1 MIWNIE
7 GEADKTLIKIK
18 AVEVTGLREVSLVED
33 EIAGPGAGEVAIR
46 SLFSGISHGTEM
58 NVYRG
63 DAPMWQ
69 LKQDRRTRLFVESEE
84 PQWDYPLRY
93 GYACVGVVT
102 EVGSDVTEFAEGDVV
117 FSFAPHQSAHV
128 LPASSVSKL
137 PEGID
142 PRAGVLTAVLNT
154 TFNGILD
161 ADLHL
166 GECVVVFGQGVLG
179 QLTVQWA
186 KLSGASPVIAVDLI
200 EKRLEISKRV
210 SGADLVFNAGEVKD
224 IAMAVRALT
233 DNRGADVV
241 FEFSASDRALNEAI
255 RTVCYNGKVIVMS
268 WYAGALAN
276 VYPGAEFHHNRI
288 QLISSQ
294 ISGISPELSHRWS
307 AARRMEAVLSLMP
320 KLNLEGLITDVV
332 DLEDA
337 AAAYEMIDKRPEGIL
352 QVVLDYGED

>member
-1 MIWNIE
+1 M
-7 GEADKTLIKIK
+7 IKIK
-18 AVEVTGLREVSLVED
+18 AVEITGPRQVTVVED
-33 EIAGPGAGEVAIR
+33 ELAEPGAGEVAMR
-46 SLFSGISHGTEM
+46 SLYSGISHGTEM

-69 LKQDRRTRLFVESEE
+69 RKQDRRRRLFVESDE
-84 PQWDYPLRY
+84 PEWEYPLRY
-93 GYACVGVVT
+93 GYACVGVITAVGRDVKAFT
-102 EVGSDVTEFAEGDVV
+102 EGEIV

-128 LPASSVSKL
+128 LPAGSVSKL
-137 PEGID
+137 PEGLD

-210 SGADLVFNAGEVKD
+210 SGADLVFNAGEVRD
-224 IAMAVRALT
+224 IAMAVRELT
-233 DNRGADVV
+233 DDRGADVV

-255 RTVCYNGKVIVMS
+255 RTACYNGKVIVMS

-332 DLEDA
+332 DLEGA
-337 AAAYEMIDKRPEGIL
+337 AAAYEMIDKNPQDIL

>member
-1 MIWNIE
+1 M
-7 GEADKTLIKIK
+7 IKIK
-18 AVEVTGLREVSLVED
+18 AVETIGPRQVTVVED
-33 EIAGPGAGEVAIR
+33 ELAEPGAGEVAMR
-46 SLFSGISHGTEM
+46 SLYSGISHGTEM

-69 LKQDRRTRLFVESEE
+69 RKRDRRRRLFVESDESE
-84 PQWDYPLRY
+84 WEYPLRY
-93 GYACVGVVT
+93 GYACVGVIT
-102 EVGSDVTEFAEGDVV
+102 AVGSDVTEFAEGDVV

-128 LPASSVSKL
+128 LPAGSVSKL

-210 SGADLVFNAGEVKD
+210 SGADLVFNAGEERD
-224 IAMAVRALT
+224 IAMAVRELT
-233 DNRGADVV
+233 DDRGADVV

-255 RTVCYNGKVIVMS
+255 RTACYNGKVIVMS

-307 AARRMEAVLSLMP
+307 AARRMKAVLSLMP

-332 DLEDA
+332 DLEGA
-337 AAAYEMIDKRPEGIL
+337 AAAYEMIDKHPEDVL
-352 QVVLDYGED
+352 QVVLNYGED

>member
-1 MIWNIE
+1 M
-7 GEADKTLIKIK
+7 
-18 AVEVTGLREVSLVED
+18 VED
-33 EIAGPGAGEVAIR
+33 ELAEPGAGEVAMR
-46 SLFSGISHGTEM
+46 SLYSGISHGTEM

-69 LKQDRRTRLFVESEE
+69 RKQDRRRRLFVESDE
-84 PQWDYPLRY
+84 PEWEYPLRY
-93 GYACVGVVT
+93 GYACVGVIT
-102 EVGSDVTEFAEGDVV
+102 AVGSDVTEFAEGDVV

-128 LPASSVSKL
+128 LPAGSVSKL
-137 PEGID
+137 PKGLD

-161 ADLHL
+161 ANLHL

-200 EKRLEISKRV
+200 EERLKISRRV
-210 SGADLVFNAGEVKD
+210 SGADLVFNAGEVRD
-224 IAMAVRALT
+224 IAMAVRELT

-255 RTVCYNGKVIVMS
+255 RTACYNGKVIVMS

-294 ISGISPELSHRWS
+294 IGGISPELSHRWS

-332 DLEDA
+332 DLEGA
-337 AAAYEMIDKRPEGIL
+337 AAAYEMIDKHPQDIL
-352 QVVLDYGED
+352 QIVLDYGED

>member
-1 MIWNIE
+1 M
-7 GEADKTLIKIK
+7 IKIK
-18 AVEVTGLREVSLVED
+18 AVETVGPRQVTVVED
-33 EIAGPGAGEVAIR
+33 ELAEPGAGQVAMR
-46 SLFSGISHGTEM
+46 SLYSGISHGTEM

-69 LKQDRRTRLFVESEE
+69 RKQDRRRRLFVESDE
-84 PQWDYPLRY
+84 PEWEYPLRY
-93 GYACVGVVT
+93 GYACVGVIT
-102 EVGSDVTEFAEGDVV
+102 AVGRDVTEFAEGDVV

-128 LPASSVSKL
+128 LPARSVSKL

-210 SGADLVFNAGEVKD
+210 SGADLVFNAGEEKD
-224 IAMAVRALT
+224 IAMAVRELT
-233 DNRGADVV
+233 DDRGADVV

-255 RTVCYNGKVIVMS
+255 RTACYNGKVIVMS

-307 AARRMEAVLSLMP
+307 AARRMQAVLSLMP

-332 DLEDA
+332 DLEGA
-337 AAAYEMIDKRPEGIL
+337 AAAYEMIDKHPEDVL

>member
-1 MIWNIE
+1 MI
-7 GEADKTLIKIK
+7 TIK
-18 AVEVTGLREVSLVED
+18 AAEITGPRQVTLVED
-33 EIAGPGAGEVAIR
+33 ELAGPGPGEVAIR
-46 SLFSGISHGTEM
+46 SLYSGISHGTEM

-63 DAPMWQ
+63 DAPMW
-69 LKQDRRTRLFVESEE
+69 RRKRDPRTKLFVDAERPEWE
-84 PQWDYPLRY
+84 YPLRY

-102 EVGSDVTEFAEGDVV
+102 AVGSEVTETAEGDVV
-117 FSFAPHQSAHV
+117 FCFAPHQSAHV
-128 LPASSVSKL
+128 LPMKSVFKL

-154 TFNGILD
+154 TFNGMLD

-210 SGADLVFNAGEVKD
+210 SGADLVFNAGEVGD
-224 IAMAVRALT
+224 IAMAVRELT

-255 RTVCYNGKVIVMS
+255 RTACYNGKVIVMS

-276 VYPGAEFHHNRI
+276 VYLGAEFHHNRV
-288 QLISSQ
+288 QLISSH
-294 ISGISPELSHRWS
+294 IAGISPELSHRWTV
-307 AARRMEAVLSLMP
+307 ARRMEVVLSLMP
-320 KLNLEGLITDVV
+320 KLNLDGLITDVI
-332 DLEDA
+332 DHENA
-337 AAAYEMIDKRPEGIL
+337 AAAYAMIDTRPQDIL

>member
-1 MIWNIE
+1 M
-7 GEADKTLIKIK
+7 IKIK
-18 AVEVTGLREVSLVED
+18 AVETVGPRQVTVVED
-33 EIAGPGAGEVAIR
+33 ELAEPGAGEVAMR
-46 SLFSGISHGTEM
+46 SLYSGISHGTEM

-69 LKQDRRTRLFVESEE
+69 RKQDRRRRLFVESDE
-84 PQWDYPLRY
+84 PEWEYPLRY
-93 GYACVGVVT
+93 GYACVGVIT
-102 EVGSDVTEFAEGDVV
+102 AVGRDVKGLTEGDVV

-128 LPASSVSKL
+128 LPAGSVSKL
-137 PEGID
+137 PESID

-210 SGADLVFNAGEVKD
+210 SGADLVFNAGEERD
-224 IAMAVRALT
+224 IAMAVRELT
-233 DNRGADVV
+233 DDRGADVV

-255 RTVCYNGKVIVMS
+255 RAACYNGKVIVMS

-332 DLEDA
+332 DLEGA
-337 AAAYEMIDKRPEGIL
+337 AAAYEMIDKHPEDVL

>member
-1 MIWNIE
+1 
-7 GEADKTLIKIK
+7 LIKIK
-18 AVEVTGLREVSLVED
+18 AVEITGLREVSLVED

-69 LKQDRRTRLFVESEE
+69 LKRDRRTRLFVESEE

-102 EVGSDVTEFAEGDVV
+102 EVGSDVTEFDEGDVV

-128 LPASSVSKL
+128 LSAGSVSKL

-241 FEFSASDRALNEAI
+241 FEFSASDRALNEAV

-276 VYPGAEFHHNRI
+276 VYLGAEFHHNRI

-320 KLNLEGLITDVV
+320 KLNLDGLITDVV
-332 DLEDA
+332 DLEGA

>member
-1 MIWNIE
+1 MI
-7 GEADKTLIKIK
+7 KFK
-18 AVEVTGLREVSLVED
+18 AVEITGLREVRLVED

-46 SLFSGISHGTEM
+46 SLYSGISHGTEM

-63 DAPMWQ
+63 DAPMWR

-102 EVGSDVTEFAEGDVV
+102 EVGSSVKEFAEGDVV

-128 LPASSVSKL
+128 LPAGSVFKL

-161 ADLHL
+161 ANLHL

-200 EKRLEISKRV
+200 EKRLEISKKV
-210 SGADLVFNAGEVKD
+210 SGADLVFNAGEVRD

-268 WYAGALAN
+268 WYVGALAN

-294 ISGISPELSHRWS
+294 IGGISPELSHRWS

-332 DLEDA
+332 DLEGA
-337 AAAYEMIDKRPEGIL
+337 AAAYEMIDKRPEDIL

>member
-7 GEADKTLIKIK
+7 GEAGKTLIKIK
-18 AVEVTGLREVSLVED
+18 AVEITGLREVSLVED

-69 LKQDRRTRLFVESEE
+69 LKRDRRTRLFVESEE

-102 EVGSDVTEFAEGDVV
+102 EVGSDVTEFDEGDVV

-128 LPASSVSKL
+128 LSAGSVSKL

-210 SGADLVFNAGEVKD
+210 SGADLIFNAGEVKD

-307 AARRMEAVLSLMP
+307 AARRMDAVLSLMP
-320 KLNLEGLITDVV
+320 KLNLDGLITDVV
-332 DLEDA
+332 DLEGA
-337 AAAYEMIDKRPEGIL
+337 AAAYEMIDKHPEGIL

>member
-7 GEADKTLIKIK
+7 GEAGKTLIKIK
-18 AVEVTGLREVSLVED
+18 AVEITGLREVSLVED

-69 LKQDRRTRLFVESEE
+69 LKRDRRTRLFVESEE

-128 LPASSVSKL
+128 LPAGSVSKL

-294 ISGISPELSHRWS
+294 ISGISPELSHRWT
-307 AARRMEAVLSLMP
+307 AARRMDAVLSLMP
-320 KLNLEGLITDVV
+320 KLNLESLITDVV

>member
-1 MIWNIE
+1 MI
-7 GEADKTLIKIK
+7 T
-18 AVEVTGLREVSLVED
+18 AVGR
-33 EIAGPGAGEVAIR
+33 
-46 SLFSGISHGTEM
+46 
-58 NVYRG
+58 
-63 DAPMWQ
+63 
-69 LKQDRRTRLFVESEE
+69 
-84 PQWDYPLRY
+84 
-93 GYACVGVVT
+93 
-102 EVGSDVTEFAEGDVV
+102 DVTEFAEGDVV

-128 LPASSVSKL
+128 LPAGSVSKL
-137 PEGID
+137 PKGLD

-210 SGADLVFNAGEVKD
+210 SGADLVFNAGEERD
-224 IAMAVRALT
+224 IALAVRELT
-233 DNRGADVV
+233 DDRGADVV

-294 ISGISPELSHRWS
+294 IAGISPELSHRWS
-307 AARRMEAVLSLMP
+307 AARRMAAVLSLMP
-320 KLNLEGLITDVV
+320 KLNLEGLISDVV
-332 DLEDA
+332 DLEGA
-337 AAAYEMIDKRPEGIL
+337 AAAYEMIDKRPQDVL

>member
-1 MIWNIE
+1 M
-7 GEADKTLIKIK
+7 IKIR
-18 AVEVTGLREVSLVED
+18 AVETVGPRQVTVVED
-33 EIAGPGAGEVAIR
+33 ELAEPDAGEVAMR
-46 SLFSGISHGTEM
+46 SLYSGISHGTEM

-69 LKQDRRTRLFVESEE
+69 RKQDRRRRLFVESDE
-84 PQWDYPLRY
+84 PEWEYPLRY
-93 GYACVGVVT
+93 GYACVGVIT
-102 EVGSDVTEFAEGDVV
+102 AVGRDVTEFAEGDVV

-128 LPASSVSKL
+128 LPAGSVSKL
-137 PEGID
+137 PKGLD

-210 SGADLVFNAGEVKD
+210 SGADLVFNAGEERD
-224 IAMAVRALT
+224 IAMAVRELT
-233 DNRGADVV
+233 DDRGADVV

-255 RTVCYNGKVIVMS
+255 RTACYNGKVIVMS

-307 AARRMEAVLSLMP
+307 AARRMQAVLSLMP

-332 DLEDA
+332 DLEGA
-337 AAAYEMIDKRPEGIL
+337 AAAYEMIDKHPEDVL

>member
-1 MIWNIE
+1 M
-7 GEADKTLIKIK
+7 IKIR
-18 AVEVTGLREVSLVED
+18 AVETVGPRQVTVVED
-33 EIAGPGAGEVAIR
+33 ELAEPDAGEVAMR
-46 SLFSGISHGTEM
+46 SLYSGISHGTEM

-69 LKQDRRTRLFVESEE
+69 RKQDRRRRLFVESDE
-84 PQWDYPLRY
+84 PEWEYPLRY
-93 GYACVGVVT
+93 GYACVGVIT
-102 EVGSDVTEFAEGDVV
+102 AVGRDVTEFAEGDVV

-128 LPASSVSKL
+128 LPAGSVSKL

-210 SGADLVFNAGEVKD
+210 SGADLVFNAGEERD
-224 IAMAVRALT
+224 IAMAVRELT
-233 DNRGADVV
+233 DDRGADVV

-255 RTVCYNGKVIVMS
+255 RTACYNGKVIVMS

-307 AARRMEAVLSLMP
+307 AARRMQAVLSLMP

-332 DLEDA
+332 DLEGA
-337 AAAYEMIDKRPEGIL
+337 AAAYEMIDKHPEDVL

>member
-1 MIWNIE
+1 V
-7 GEADKTLIKIK
+7 IKIK
-18 AVEVTGLREVSLVED
+18 AVETVGPRQVTVVED
-33 EIAGPGAGEVAIR
+33 ELAEPDAGEVAMR
-46 SLFSGISHGTEM
+46 SLYSGISHGTEM

-69 LKQDRRTRLFVESEE
+69 RKQDRRRRLFVESDE
-84 PQWDYPLRY
+84 PEWEYPLRY
-93 GYACVGVVT
+93 GYACVGVIT
-102 EVGSDVTEFAEGDVV
+102 AVGNDVKGFAEGDVV

-128 LPASSVSKL
+128 LPAGSAFKL

-161 ADLHL
+161 ANLHL

-200 EKRLEISKRV
+200 EKRLEISKQV
-210 SGADLVFNAGEVKD
+210 SGADLVFNAGEERD
-224 IAMAVRALT
+224 IAMAVRELT
-233 DNRGADVV
+233 DDRGADVV

-332 DLEDA
+332 DLEGA
-337 AAAYEMIDKRPEGIL
+337 AAAYEMIDTRPQDIL

>member
-7 GEADKTLIKIK
+7 GGAGKALIKIK
-18 AVEVTGLREVSLVED
+18 AAEITGLREVSLVED
-33 EIAGPGAGEVAIR
+33 EIAGPGAGEVAMR
-46 SLFSGISHGTEM
+46 SLYSGISHGTEM

-69 LKQDRRTRLFVESEE
+69 RKQDRRTRLFVESEE

-102 EVGSDVTEFAEGDVV
+102 EVGSDVKELDEGDVV

-128 LPASSVSKL
+128 LPAGSVFKL

-142 PRAGVLTAVLNT
+142 PRSGVLTAVLNT

-166 GECVVVFGQGVLG
+166 GECVVVFGQSVLG

-224 IAMAVRALT
+224 IAMAVRELT
-233 DNRGADVV
+233 DDRGADVV

-255 RTVCYNGKVIVMS
+255 RTVCYNGQS
-268 WYAGALAN
+268 D
-276 VYPGAEFHHNRI
+276 R
-288 QLISSQ
+288 
-294 ISGISPELSHRWS
+294 
-307 AARRMEAVLSLMP
+307 
-320 KLNLEGLITDVV
+320 DVV
-332 DLEDA
+332 VCGRVGQRLPWRGVSPQPHPTDFVAD
-337 AAAYEMIDKRPEGIL
+337 RRHQP
-352 QVVLDYGED
+352 

>member
-1 MIWNIE
+1 M
-7 GEADKTLIKIK
+7 IKIK
-18 AVEVTGLREVSLVED
+18 AVETTGPRQVTVVED
-33 EIAGPGAGEVAIR
+33 ELAEPGAGEVAMR
-46 SLFSGISHGTEM
+46 SLYSGISHGTEM

-69 LKQDRRTRLFVESEE
+69 RKQDRRRRLFVESDE
-84 PQWDYPLRY
+84 PEWEYPLRY
-93 GYACVGVVT
+93 GYACVGVIT
-102 EVGSDVTEFAEGDVV
+102 AVGSDVKEFTEGDVV

-128 LPASSVSKL
+128 LPAGSVSKL

-210 SGADLVFNAGEVKD
+210 SGADLVFNAGEERD
-224 IAMAVRALT
+224 IAMAVRELT
-233 DNRGADVV
+233 HDRGADVV

-255 RTVCYNGKVIVMS
+255 RTACYNGKVIVMS

-320 KLNLEGLITDVV
+320 KLNLDGLITDVV
-332 DLEDA
+332 DLEGA
-337 AAAYEMIDKRPEGIL
+337 AAAYDMIDKHPQDIL

>member
-1 MIWNIE
+1 M
-7 GEADKTLIKIK
+7 IKIK
-18 AVEVTGLREVSLVED
+18 AAEITGPRQVTLVED
-33 EIAGPGAGEVAIR
+33 ELAEPGAGEVAIR
-46 SLFSGISHGTEM
+46 SLYSGISHGTEM

-63 DAPMWQ
+63 DAPMW
-69 LKQDRRTRLFVESEE
+69 RRKRDPRTKLFVDADGPEWE
-84 PQWDYPLRY
+84 YPLRY

-102 EVGSDVTEFAEGDVV
+102 AVGSDVAEVAEGDVV
-117 FSFAPHQSAHV
+117 FCFAPHQSAHV
-128 LPASSVSKL
+128 LPVKSVFKV

-200 EKRLEISKRV
+200 DKRLEISKRV
-210 SGADLVFNAGEVKD
+210 SGADLVFNAGEVGD
-224 IAMAVRALT
+224 IAMAVRELT

-255 RTVCYNGKVIVMS
+255 RTACYNGKVIVMS
-268 WYAGALAN
+268 WYAGGLGN

-294 ISGISPELSHRWS
+294 LSGISPELSHRWT
-307 AARRMEAVLSLMP
+307 AARRMEVVLSLMP
-320 KLNLEGLITDVV
+320 KLNLEGLITDVI
-332 DLEDA
+332 DHDDA
-337 AAAYEMIDKRPEGIL
+337 AAAYELIDKRPQDIL

>member
-18 AVEVTGLREVSLVED
+18 AVEITGLREVSLVED

-69 LKQDRRTRLFVESEE
+69 LKRDRRTRLFVESEE

-128 LPASSVSKL
+128 LSAGSVSKL

-241 FEFSASDRALNEAI
+241 FEFSASDRALNEAV

-294 ISGISPELSHRWS
+294 ISGISPELSHRWT
-307 AARRMEAVLSLMP
+307 AARRMDAVLSLMP
-320 KLNLEGLITDVV
+320 KLNLDGLITDVV
-332 DLEDA
+332 DLEGA

>member
-1 MIWNIE
+1 M
-7 GEADKTLIKIK
+7 IKIR
-18 AVEVTGLREVSLVED
+18 AAEVTGPREISLVEE

-46 SLFSGISHGTEM
+46 SLYSGISHGTEM

-63 DAPMWQ
+63 DAPMWR
-69 LKQDRRTRLFVESEE
+69 LKQDRSTRLFVESEE
-84 PQWDYPLRY
+84 PTWDYPLRY

-102 EVGSDVTEFAEGDVV
+102 ELGSGVKEFDEGDVV

-128 LPASSVSKL
+128 LPVGSVFKL

-154 TFNGILD
+154 TFNGMLD

-200 EKRLEISKRV
+200 EKRLEISRRV
-210 SGADLVFNAGEVKD
+210 SGADIVYNAGEVRD
-224 IAMAVRALT
+224 IAMAVRELT

-255 RTVCYNGKVIVMS
+255 RTACYNGKVIVMS
-268 WYAGALAN
+268 WYAGSLDN
-276 VYPGAEFHHNRI
+276 VYLGAEFHHNRI

-294 ISGISPELSHRWS
+294 IAGFSPELSHRWT
-307 AARRMEAVLSLMP
+307 AARRMQAVLSLMP
-320 KLNLEGLITDVV
+320 KLNLDGLITDVV
-332 DLEDA
+332 DLENA
-337 AAAYEMIDKRPEGIL
+337 AAAYKLIDKHPEGIL

>member
-18 AVEVTGLREVSLVED
+18 AVEITGLREVSLVED

-128 LPASSVSKL
+128 LPAGSVSKL

-210 SGADLVFNAGEVKD
+210 SGADLIFNAGEVKD

-241 FEFSASDRALNEAI
+241 FEFSASDRALNEAV

-307 AARRMEAVLSLMP
+307 AARRMDAVLSLMP

>member
-1 MIWNIE
+1 M
-7 GEADKTLIKIK
+7 IKIK
-18 AVEVTGLREVSLVED
+18 AVEITGPRQITVVED
-33 EIAGPGAGEVAIR
+33 ELAEPGAGEVAIR
-46 SLFSGISHGTEM
+46 SLYSGISHGTEM

-63 DAPMWQ
+63 DAPMWR
-69 LKQDRRTRLFVESEE
+69 KKRDSRTKLFVESEE
-84 PQWDYPLRY
+84 PEWEYPLRY
-93 GYACVGVVT
+93 GYACVGVIT
-102 EVGSDVTEFAEGDVV
+102 AVGSDVTEFAQGDIV

-128 LPASSVSKL
+128 LPAGSVFKL
-137 PEGID
+137 PEGFD

-200 EKRLEISKRV
+200 EKRLEISKSV
-210 SGADLVFNAGEVKD
+210 SGADLVFNAGEVRD
-224 IAMAVRALT
+224 IAMAVRTLT

-320 KLNLEGLITDVV
+320 KLNLDGLITDVV
-332 DLEDA
+332 DHESA
-337 AAAYEMIDKRPEGIL
+337 AAAYELIDNHPEGIL